1 MKSLLFLAGIIL
13 YISTANAQQLNTSK
27 LDSFLTTLRS
37 KGLER
42 GSLVISRD
50 GRIQY
55 QQGAGPTKPYRI
67 GSVTKLFTAV
77 LIFTLIEEGNLTL
90 DQHLQLYFPELPNAA
105 SITIADLLYHR
116 SGLHDYTKDTDFTN
130 WMDQK
135 RSPDELITLIQ
146 QKGSDFKPGE
156 KSEYSNSNFLV
167 LGYIIEKICKKSY
180 AEVLKN
186 RITDPLNLRYT
197 TLRSETQLNNPE
209 RLSYKYNNGNWI
221 PEKST
226 NLSIHGG
233 AGSILSTTNDL
244 ALFMDALFKFKLISK
259 PSVEKMTTIVNEY
272 GMGIFSNKYGKQKSY
287 GHNGRIEEFYTALW
301 YYPEAN
307 LSIAYCTDG
316 IHYPRTDLI
325 ESVLNIC
332 FNEPFPL
339 PFRNYGNE
347 SLESYAG
354 NYSNDQII
362 VSCTVKEKQLIIET
376 RGVKFELEQIN
387 FNYFMHRSSGYYF
400 EFFPKE
406 GELQIKETDNIYYLK
421 KR

>member
-1 MKSLLFLAGIIL
+1 MKSILFSAGFFFYLSI
-13 YISTANAQQLNTSK
+13 ANAQQLNTAK

-42 GSLVISRD
+42 GSLVISSD

-55 QQGAGPTKPYRI
+55 QQGAGSTKSYRI

-116 SGLHDYTKDTDFTN
+116 SGLHDYTKDTDFAN

-135 RSPDELITLIQ
+135 RSAVELLTIIQ

-226 NLSIHGG
+226 DLSIHGG
-233 AGSILSTTNDL
+233 AGSIVSTTGDMV
-244 ALFMDALFKFKLISK
+244 LFMDALFKYKLISK
-259 PSVEKMTTIVNEY
+259 ASVDKMTTIVNEY
-272 GMGIFSNKYGKQKSY
+272 GMGIFTNKYGRQKSY
-287 GHNGRIEEFYTALW
+287 GHNGRIEEFYAALW
-301 YYPEAN
+301 FYPEAN

-316 IHYPRTDLI
+316 IHYSRTDLI
-325 ESVLNIC
+325 EGVLNIC
-332 FNEPFPL
+332 FNEPFRL
-339 PFRNYGNE
+339 PFSNYRNE

-354 NYSNDQII
+354 NYSNDQIT

-376 RGVKFELEQIN
+376 RGAKFELEQIN
-387 FNYFMHRSSGYYF
+387 VNYFMHRSSGYYF
-400 EFFPKE
+400 EFFPQE